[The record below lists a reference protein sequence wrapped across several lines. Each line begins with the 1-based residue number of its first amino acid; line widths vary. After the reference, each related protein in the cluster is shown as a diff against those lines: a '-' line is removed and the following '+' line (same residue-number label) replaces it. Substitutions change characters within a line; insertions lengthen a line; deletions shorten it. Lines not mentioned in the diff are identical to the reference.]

1 VAVNTDREHLWRTTC
16 DQRVLLG
23 DGAVRGT
30 GGRPEIG
37 ARLAAMHEKEVRGV
51 ACGGDLTFVIA
62 GLGGGTGTGVAP
74 LVANWARQSGA
85 TVVGLAT
92 MPFRAEA
99 HRQDAARRG
108 LEALREACHS
118 LVLLENDLLMK
129 RVPDLPVE
137 QAFAVM
143 DHIVGETIRGLA
155 DAVNQKSLI
164 QLDFPDLRE
173 ILRSGG
179 MSTILFGEGDVYRPE
194 TVLESALNN
203 ALLEVDY
210 RTSGGAIL
218 QMTTGTGVPLRSVDH
233 VVEGIRKRIRQDAR
247 VAFGV
252 RTDPEFEGAMRVMSV
267 ITGVQERLPVVR

>member
-1 VAVNTDREHLWRTTC
+1 
-16 DQRVLLG
+16 
-23 DGAVRGT
+23 
-30 GGRPEIG
+30 
-37 ARLAAMHEKEVRGV
+37 
-51 ACGGDLTFVIA
+51 
-62 GLGGGTGTGVAP
+62 
-74 LVANWARQSGA
+74 
-85 TVVGLAT
+85 
-92 MPFRAEA
+92 
-99 HRQDAARRG
+99 
-108 LEALREACHS
+108 
-118 LVLLENDLLMK
+118 MK

-179 MSTILFGEGDVYRPE
+179 VSTILFGEGDVYRPE

-233 VVEGIRKRIRQDAR
+233 VVEGIRKRIRRDAR

-267 ITGVQERLPVVR
+267 ITGVQERLTSPAKARADPDVPVVR